1 MTLCGF
7 PVPQVVPKKLDM
19 SPAAVDDMY
28 TECRD
33 KMLKTVI
40 EKNGLLEKEIKE
52 NKEFREQW
60 SSIKG
65 ECNPLISGVKPQHM
79 LALRTFGEARD
90 TFRENFNKF
99 VENKGI
105 NESIYTDEFPFKSL
119 HFLLMDALRLYN
131 TSNCSTVFYG
141 TEKKY
146 SADKG
151 DVVRLGRFLSVNRE
165 RTDAVNKCVEGG
177 SLFIITS
184 CSSIDLEKHA
194 CLTEEDELLLS
205 PTEVFKVE
213 EVRSAPGD
221 DESCDKEIILTHE
234 GFQSN
239 HDCYL
244 FSASRLLGGLE
255 LYTSSPPNI
264 TLQEN
269 VSLSETDVLSNS
281 EFGIAERVS
290 ELTVGC
296 HQDYINQGSWHRFR
310 DSLIR

>member
-1 MTLCGF
+1 
-7 PVPQVVPKKLDM
+7 M
-19 SPAAVDDMY
+19 SLAAVDDMY

-33 KMLKTVI
+33 EMLKTVI

-60 SSIKG
+60 SSIKR
-65 ECNPLISGVKPQHM
+65 ECNTAIPGVKPEHI

-90 TFRENFNKF
+90 NFRDIFNEF
-99 VENKGI
+99 VETKGV
-105 NESIYTDEFPFKSL
+105 NESIYTNKFPFKSL

-141 TEKKY
+141 AEKKY

-151 DVVRLGRFLSVNRE
+151 DMVRLGRFLSVNRE
-165 RTDAVNKCVEGG
+165 RTDAVNKCDEGG

-194 CLTEEDELLLS
+194 CMTEEAELFLS
-205 PTEVFKVE
+205 PTEVFRVE
-213 EVRSAPGD
+213 EVKSTPGD
-221 DESCDKEIILTHE
+221 NEACDNEIILTHE

-244 FSASRLLGGLE
+244 FS
-255 LYTSSPPNI
+255 TSSPSGSSAQLLKTSLFAVLASLL
-264 TLQEN
+264 TLYH
-269 VSLSETDVLSNS
+269 
-281 EFGIAERVS
+281 I
-290 ELTVGC
+290 
-296 HQDYINQGSWHRFR
+296 
-310 DSLIR
+310 